1 MRVKQN
7 LLKPQWFLALAALL
21 VVSVCKPREPVTR
34 DAGPRFTRAAF
45 PIFDV
50 HTHLEP
56 TATRRILE
64 MFDRRN
70 VRMAVNL
77 SAGFA
82 GHGLEEA
89 LEQQRASNGRIV
101 PFCMINWRGVG
112 QGDWVQNSIRTLEE
126 CAARGVKGWKIP
138 KVLGLGAADARGERL
153 HVDDPMLD
161 PIFERAGQL
170 RMVVL
175 IHSGDPRAFFDP
187 PTPQNERWDEL
198 SVHPQWSF
206 NDPIFPRWTE
216 ILTEFETR
224 VLRHPNTT
232 FIGAHFGNAAEDPDR
247 VGRLLERAQNYY
259 IDTSAR
265 VPEFGRHDPNRMRA
279 FFMRWQNR
287 ILFGTDLGIGPEVYD
302 LMLGSTG
309 RDPPTLAEIERFWT
323 ATFRY
328 YESNDRQF
336 EHPTPIQGRWK
347 IDGIG
352 LPPVVLRKIYGAN
365 AAQLLGIPWS

>member
-1 MRVKQN
+1 
-7 LLKPQWFLALAALL
+7 
-21 VVSVCKPREPVTR
+21 
-34 DAGPRFTRAAF
+34 
-45 PIFDV
+45 
-50 HTHLEP
+50 
-56 TATRRILE
+56 

-101 PFCMINWRGVG
+101 PFCMINWRGGG